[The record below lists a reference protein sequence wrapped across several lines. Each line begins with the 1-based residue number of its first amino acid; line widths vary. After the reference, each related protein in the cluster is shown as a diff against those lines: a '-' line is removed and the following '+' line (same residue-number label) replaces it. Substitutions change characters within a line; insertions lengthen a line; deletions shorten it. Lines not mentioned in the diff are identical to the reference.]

1 MNKYFTVLVGM
12 FLFQSAFADSYV
24 FGGRAHF
31 NGTLVNPGCS
41 FAQESNLKRLEQV
54 NENSLLTLNV
64 SNCSSNVY
72 YNLKFE
78 FAEAIQGTTPTEFK
92 AINLMSTT
100 NMLHSMAQFQGSKTA
115 DELLLPQHDV
125 ELANIDET
133 VALPLTFTSGSLT
146 QNSKNILLSVFYP

>member
-1 MNKYFTVLVGM
+1 MNKYLTVLVGM
-12 FLFQSAFADSYV
+12 FLFQSAFADSYI
-24 FGGRAHF
+24 FGGRTHF

-41 FAQESNLKRLEQV
+41 FAQESNLKRLNLAE
-54 NENSLLTLNV
+54 ELSLLEMNV

-72 YNLKFE
+72 DNLKFE

-92 AINLMSTT
+92 AIHLMPKAHVW
-100 NMLHSMAQFQGSKTA
+100 HSMAQFEGSKTE
-115 DELLLPQHDV
+115 DESVLSQHDV

-133 VALPLTFTSGSLT
+133 VALPLALTNGSLP